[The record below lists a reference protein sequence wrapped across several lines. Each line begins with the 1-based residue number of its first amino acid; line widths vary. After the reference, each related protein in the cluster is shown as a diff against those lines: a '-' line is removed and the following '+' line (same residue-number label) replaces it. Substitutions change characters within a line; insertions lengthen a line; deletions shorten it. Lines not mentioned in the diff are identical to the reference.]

1 MVWSAEE
8 LPGFIQAIIT
18 IFEDYWFKNES
29 RNTIVSFEA
38 RKGTCP
44 LLLSRARMH
53 SFSARRLLLISA
65 PSSLRYRLFDCVS
78 WARSDPAK
86 STISN
91 LPRPLPCWSLTLIW
105 HIACDLLDVSF
116 AAVLWVVLS
125 LCPNSIISFISA
137 SELANRSSSPETWI
151 FEFASSWMTNFFFPL
166 SKSETFPPYISK
178 NDIKN

>member
-53 SFSARRLLLISA
+53 SFRARRLLLISA
-65 PSSLRYRLFDCVS
+65 PSSLRYRLFDYVS
-78 WARSDPAK
+78 
-86 STISN
+86 
-91 LPRPLPCWSLTLIW
+91 
-105 HIACDLLDVSF
+105 
-116 AAVLWVVLS
+116 
-125 LCPNSIISFISA
+125 
-137 SELANRSSSPETWI
+137 
-151 FEFASSWMTNFFFPL
+151 
-166 SKSETFPPYISK
+166 
-178 NDIKN
+178 